1 MKLKKHSRVTIA
13 TVALLSLCIGNA
25 FSQTKPKKDPQ
36 DPKLTASNVAIASE
50 ATPTSAPALSDYRI
64 GATDVIDINVWKEP
78 ELSRTVPVRPD
89 GKISLPLIGEL
100 VAEGKTAADL
110 DDLIA
115 ERLKDL
121 VRQPKVT
128 VIVQQMNSRRYFVT
142 GQVEHPGSFPLNAAT
157 DVVQAVAAAGSFK
170 EWAHTNKITIV
181 RHAENNQVERI
192 HFDYKAWTKKKTQAG
207 APELKNGDV
216 VVVP

>member
-1 MKLKKHSRVTIA
+1 MELKINSRMIIA
-13 TVALLSLCIGNA
+13 TAALLPVCIANV
-25 FSQTKPKKDPQ
+25 FSQTTPKKDPK
-36 DPKLTASNVAIASE
+36 DAKLLASTAAIASD
-50 ATPTSAPALSDYRI
+50 ATTTSVQASGDYRI

-110 DDLIA
+110 DDMIA

-170 EWAHTNKITIV
+170 EWAHTNNITIV
-181 RHAENNQVERI
+181 RHAENNQIERI
-192 HFDYKAWTKKKTQAG
+192 HFNYKAWTKKKTQAG